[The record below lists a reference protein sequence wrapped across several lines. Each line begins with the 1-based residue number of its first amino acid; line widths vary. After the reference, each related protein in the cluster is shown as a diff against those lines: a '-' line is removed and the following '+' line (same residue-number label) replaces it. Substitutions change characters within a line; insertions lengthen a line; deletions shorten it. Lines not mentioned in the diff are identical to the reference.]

1 MKRITIGILAH
12 VDAGKTTL
20 SEGILYNCGEIRNLG
35 RVDNQNTFLDTD
47 EMERRRGI
55 TIFSKQAVI
64 NLDKSYVTLLDTP
77 GHVDFS
83 AETERTLNVLDYAI
97 LVISAVDGVQSH
109 TKTLWELLKKHS
121 IPTFVFINKM
131 DLSGADKNAVISELN
146 TELNPG
152 FVDFCD
158 SNTDNMHENIAM
170 CDEDIMASYLENGNI
185 KEEMIS
191 ASIFKCNIF
200 PCFNGSALKMEGVK
214 EFISAI
220 DNLTC
225 KKPSPDEFGAKIYK
239 ISHDEKGRRLS
250 FLKVTGGVLKV
261 KNTIETKPG
270 HSEKINEIRIYS
282 GEKYKNADEI
292 YPGMVCAVTGL
303 DNSYVGQ
310 GLGFEANSAKLT
322 LEPIFSYRVV
332 LSQGTDS
339 LVALKKF
346 KELEQE
352 ETQLNVLWDEHH
364 KEIHIRIMGEIQL
377 EILKQLILKRFDMSV
392 EFEEGRILYKET
404 IQNVAE
410 GVGHYEPLRHYAEV
424 HLLLEPLPRG
434 SGLQFQ
440 TDCPEEI
447 LASNWQR
454 LVLTH
459 LMEKKHIGILTG
471 SPITDMRITLKSG
484 RAYLEHTDGGDFR
497 QATYRAV
504 RHGLHMAQNI
514 LLEPY
519 YSFELV
525 VPCENIGRAM
535 TDLDIMGA
543 TFSMPETRGDM
554 SRISGRVAAEAI
566 RNYQKEIIEY
576 THGVGKLGCKFCG
589 YDVCK
594 NQEEIINN
602 INYDA
607 EGDIENTAD
616 SVFCSHGAGFNVKWN
631 EVTEHMHME
640 SILKQRKTQSDI
652 SSVSVSRIKKGSDVS
667 DDVLMGIFERTYGKI
682 SERNPN
688 YIMKTPKSIPVN
700 DVNKTYKKQ
709 EKNQTEYLLIDGY
722 NVIFGWDE
730 LKEIARDN
738 LEAARNKLIEKI
750 STYKLFKKYEIIL
763 VFDAYKVRGNRGET
777 EKIDGITIVYTKEA
791 QTADSYIEMA
801 TKDLIKNYK
810 VTVATSDGLEQLIIF
825 GTGALRMPVR
835 ILQKECEDIEYNIR
849 QMLESYNI
857 SAENA
862 DFLRAFKNKF
872 KS

>member
-35 RVDNQNTFLDTD
+35 RVDNHNTFLDTD

-83 AETERTLNVLDYAI
+83 AETERTLSVLDYAI

-158 SNTDNMHENIAM
+158 SDTDNMHENIAM

-191 ASIFKCNIF
+191 TSIFKCNIF

-220 DNLTC
+220 DKLTC

-261 KNTIETKPG
+261 KNIIETKPG

-576 THGVGKLGCKFCG
+576 THGVGKLSCKFCG

-594 NQEEIINN
+594 NQEEIINS

-607 EGDIENTAD
+607 DSDIENTAD
-616 SVFCSHGAGFNVKWN
+616 SVFCSHGAGFSVKWN
-631 EVTEHMHME
+631 EVTEHMHLE

-652 SSVSVSRIKKGSDVS
+652 SSVSVGRINKGSDVS

-709 EKNQTEYLLIDGY
+709 EKNQIEYLLIDGY

-835 ILQKECEDIEYNIR
+835 ILQKECEDIEHNIR
-849 QMLESYNI
+849 QMLDSYNI